1 MNFLQSFESNG
12 HLGKTGLKYSIMMIF
27 RRSAIFLP
35 LLLVACAHAPQPLV
49 VEPPKPIVEASPPVV
64 EPPPKLPN
72 LELTGDTLYG
82 FLLGDIASQRGNSE
96 LAAQVYMDLA
106 KETQDPRV
114 ARRAA
119 QMAFDAHE
127 MDKSV
132 EALNLWLKLEP
143 ASHQAK
149 QLLTTVLLSGGKLDE
164 ARPYLVEMLSA
175 YPSHVGNTFTQTY
188 ALLVRYPDREVV
200 YTLLHDLAQPYPR
213 VEEAHF
219 VEAQAAAS
227 AGKRDIALAEVRQ
240 ARSLRPDWELAA
252 LFEVQLLQQES
263 PQQAL
268 LLLKNYLAAYPD
280 ASETRLVYARI
291 LLEQKQYLESR
302 AEFERVLDVH
312 PDNADLA
319 FAVAMLSLELGELD
333 QAESEL
339 RQALVKGKK
348 DESTVY
354 YYLGQLN
361 EAKKRDDDALQSYR
375 QVIEGEYLFTA
386 RIRAA
391 YLLSKAGKLDEAR
404 EYLHQ
409 TNAQNNQQRVQL
421 LSVEAD
427 LLRDSKQPD
436 AAYQVLT
443 QGLEKLPNHPDLL
456 YETAMLAEQL
466 GKHDIFEQ
474 MMRKVI
480 EVKPDYAQA
489 YNALGYSL
497 LDRNERVQEG
507 MQLVEKANQ
516 LAPDDAG
523 ITDSVGWGY
532 YRLGN
537 FEKSLEFLH
546 RAYNVNADPEIAAHL
561 GEVLWVQGDKDQA
574 RKIWGDALKAHQDN
588 EVLQATVKKF
598 NP

>member
-1 MNFLQSFESNG
+1 
-12 HLGKTGLKYSIMMIF
+12 MMTF

-35 LLLVACAHAPQPLV
+35 LLLVACAHAPQQVVVQPPKPVVESPSAV
-49 VEPPKPIVEASPPVV
+49 VEPL
-64 EPPPKLPN
+64 PKLPN

-175 YPSHVGNTFTQTY
+175 YPSRAGNTFTQTY
-188 ALLVRYPDREVV
+188 ALLVRYPDRETV

-240 ARSLRPDWELAA
+240 ARVLRPDWDSAA
-252 LFEVQLLQQES
+252 LFEVQLLQQDS
-263 PQQAL
+263 PLQAL
-268 LLLKNYLAAYPD
+268 SLLKNYLAAYPE

-291 LLEQKQYLESR
+291 LLEQKQYVESR
-302 AEFERVLDVH
+302 AEFQRVLEVH

-333 QAESEL
+333 RADSEL
-339 RQALVKGKK
+339 QQALVKGKK

-361 EAKKRDDDALQSYR
+361 EAKKRNDEALQSYR
-375 QVIEGEYLFTA
+375 RVVEGEYLFTA
-386 RIRAA
+386 RMRVA
-391 YLLSKAGKLDEAR
+391 YLLTKSGELDEAR

-427 LLRDSKQPD
+427 LLRDSKQMD

-443 QGLEKLPNHPDLL
+443 QGLGKLPNHPDLL

-474 MMRKVI
+474 MMRKVMEI
-480 EVKPDYAQA
+480 KPDYAQA

-497 LDRNERVQEG
+497 LDRNERIQEA
-507 MQLVEKANQ
+507 MQLVEKASQ

-523 ITDSVGWGY
+523 IIDSVGWGH

-537 FEKSLEFLH
+537 LEKSLEFLH
-546 RAYNVNADPEIAAHL
+546 RAYNVNGDPEIAAHL
-561 GEVLWVQGDKDQA
+561 GEVLWVRGDKDQA
-574 RKIWGDALKAHQDN
+574 RKVWGDALKAHQDN
-588 EVLQATVKKF
+588 EVLQATMKKF

>member
-1 MNFLQSFESNG
+1 
-12 HLGKTGLKYSIMMIF
+12 MMIF
-27 RRSAIFLP
+27 RSSAILLP
-35 LLLVACAHAPQPLV
+35 LLLVACAHAPQQVV
-49 VEPPKPIVEASPPVV
+49 VEPPKPMVESPPPAV

-127 MDKSV
+127 MDKSL

-164 ARPYLVEMLSA
+164 ARPYLVEMLTA
-175 YPSHVGNTFTQTY
+175 YPSRAGNTFTQTY
-188 ALLVRYPDREVV
+188 SLLVRYPDREAV

-219 VEAQAAAS
+219 VVAQAAAS
-227 AGKRDIALAEVRQ
+227 AGKRDLALVEVRQ
-240 ARSLRPDWELAA
+240 ARALRPDWELAE
-252 LFEVQLLQQES
+252 LFEVQLLQQNS

-268 LLLKNYLAAYPD
+268 LLLKNYLATYPD

-291 LLEQKQYLESR
+291 LLEQKQYSESR
-302 AEFERVLDVH
+302 AEFQRVLDVH
-312 PDNADLA
+312 PDSADLA
-319 FAVAMLSLELGELD
+319 FAVAMLSLEMGELD
-333 QAESEL
+333 RADSEL

-361 EAKKRDDDALQSYR
+361 EAKKHDDDALQSYR
-375 QVIEGEYLFTA
+375 QVVEGEYLFTS
-386 RIRAA
+386 RMRVA
-391 YLLSKAGKLDEAR
+391 YLLSKANKLDEAR

-480 EVKPDYAQA
+480 EIKPDHAQA
-489 YNALGYSL
+489 YNALGYSF
-497 LDRNERVQEG
+497 LDRNERIQEG
-507 MQLVEKANQ
+507 MQLVEKASQ

-523 ITDSVGWGY
+523 IIDSVGWGH

-546 RAYNVNADPEIAAHL
+546 RAFNVNADPEIAAHL
-561 GEVLWVQGDKDQA
+561 GEVLWVQGNKDQA
-574 RKIWGDALKAHQDN
+574 RKVWSEALKAHQDN